1 MTASARPIAVWS
13 PAGAVR
19 SSDEGHPRDDPH
31 QNIGLDSGE
40 SVSEAKPGAV
50 NFQQLDWLDEHHHAV
65 SAMLMQRGFVPLYPQ
80 LVKASGSLKAALML
94 GQAIGLSR
102 TWLQRDRSRNGWFWM
117 AAADWQSATGL
128 TVREQESARQALV
141 DTELWEERRTHNPSR
156 LYFRVHLRQVAVALG
171 LVERPAAAAADEA
184 PADDWGWD
192 DATASNVLGESQM
205 FFKPLADLAGGV
217 MPGLL
222 LSQLLSRQRAA
233 LRDRRVDVQGQFQ
246 IQYDKLA
253 DQLLIGDKVMR
264 NARDQLRRA
273 GFIAEQVRG
282 SGPTA
287 RVHVGINLAAMM
299 ACLQVQPTSAMSD
312 RVAAARLAG
321 LKVDRQRPMLP
332 MTMHDSRASR
342 TQAPRSPAIAGNRQ
356 FVDGV
361 LADQM
366 SLVGL
371 APQQNQAHALD
382 LSAWD
387 ENRVNPDGA
396 LLSIAKRAATPPA
409 VDNVGALLSIAE
421 GSDCPFVESDGA
433 FLSTAYTEIEYR
445 EPPPTCASATA
456 VDNFEPGRR
465 RFLNEEPGRAK
476 TAGQESSH
484 LSETL
489 PTELVVPEGL
499 NRQQAL
505 RVVEAAPAELR
516 QVLLDE
522 LAGHMLSKRKSVDSP
537 LGFLHTITRKAIQ
550 GTLVATKADEV
561 ATTRRLRAKFD
572 RCVAVQA
579 ASSPM
584 ATSTTV
590 DTALATENSAGA
602 RAKLLELRNSMAAK
616 AATGSIK
623 RNDAGVGHDE

>member
-1 MTASARPIAVWS
+1 VTVSALPIAVWS
-13 PAGAVR
+13 PAGAAR
-19 SSDEGHPRDDPH
+19 SSDDGHPSDVPH
-31 QNIGLDSGE
+31 QSISLDSAG
-40 SVSEAKPGAV
+40 SVSDAKSGAV

-117 AAADWQSATGL
+117 GAADWQSATGL
-128 TVREQESARQALV
+128 TAREQESARQALV
-141 DTELWEERRTHNPSR
+141 DADLWEERRTHNPSR
-156 LYFRVHLRQVAVALG
+156 LYFRVHLKQVALALG
-171 LVERPAAAAADEA
+171 LVERPAIAPADEA

-192 DATASNVLGESQM
+192 DATASNLLGESQM

-217 MPGLL
+217 MAGLL
-222 LSQLLSRQRAA
+222 LSQLLSRQRSA

-253 DQLLIGDKVMR
+253 DQLLIGDKAMR

-299 ACLQVQPTSAMSD
+299 ACLQVQPTTAMGD

-321 LKVDRQRPMLP
+321 SKVDRQRPMLP
-332 MTMHDSRASR
+332 TVRHEVRASPAR
-342 TQAPRSPAIAGNRQ
+342 SPRSAPIAGNRQ

-361 LADQM
+361 IADQM
-366 SLVGL
+366 TLIGL

-382 LSAWD
+382 LSAWN

-396 LLSIAKRAATPPA
+396 LLSIAKRAVTTPS

-465 RFLNEEPGRAK
+465 RFWNEELEKPK
-476 TAGQESSH
+476 TAWQEVSSFA
-484 LSETL
+484 LEAI
-489 PTELVVPEGL
+489 PTDLVMPEGL

-522 LAGHMLSKRKSVDSP
+522 LAGHMRSKRKSVDSP

-550 GTLVATKADEV
+550 GTLVTTKAEEV
-561 ATTRRLRAKFD
+561 AATRSLRAEIE
-572 RCVAVQA
+572 RSVATPA
-579 ASSPM
+579 ANAPLEQP
-584 ATSTTV
+584 
-590 DTALATENSAGA
+590 TAAPVLATEQSDAA
-602 RAKLLELRNSMAAK
+602 RAKLLELRNRIAAK
-616 AATGSIK
+616 AAGSSVM
-623 RNDAGVGHDE
+623 RNGSEISHDE